1 MDQSRGALRFFF
13 VDNNGDLDLRRRD
26 ESHVDPLSRER
37 DRRLL
42 SAYAAFRRGAADSA
56 EALYRGLLR
65 DYPDDLEAQFQLAD
79 LLYQYNP
86 LRGRPR
92 PEAREL
98 FDAVLAYDPGFL

>member
-1 MDQSRGALRFFF
+1 
-13 VDNNGDLDLRRRD
+13 V
-26 ESHVDPLSRER
+26 
-37 DRRLL
+37 
-42 SAYAAFRRGAADSA
+42 DSA
-56 EALYRGLLR
+56 ESFYRGLLR

-92 PEAREL
+92 LEAREL